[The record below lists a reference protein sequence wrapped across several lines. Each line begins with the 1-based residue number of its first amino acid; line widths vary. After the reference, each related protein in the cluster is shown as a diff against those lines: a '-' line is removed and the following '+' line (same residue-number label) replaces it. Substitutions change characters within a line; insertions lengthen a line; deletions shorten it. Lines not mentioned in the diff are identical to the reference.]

1 MIIKTLKGL
10 IVQDQTELYQ
20 YILPETG
27 INSVQNALSSA
38 NFEEVFIDCYTDNG
52 AQEMKL
58 PLISSF
64 RRGFSP
70 KIYITNKGSLVSGTV
85 LILPS
90 SSETEI
96 KTINFTGS
104 WQIEKG
110 QSAYL
115 HIVNNTNWACWVT
128 PLPA

>member
-1 MIIKTLKGL
+1 MAIVNKILKGA
-10 IVQDQTELYQ
+10 IVQQDFETTCIYT
-20 YILPETG
+20 LPETG

-70 KIYITNKGSLVSGTV
+70 KIYVCHKGSSTV

-90 SSETEI
+90 SSETEVN
-96 KTINFTGS
+96 TINFTGS